1 MNEINYYDN
10 DKLVIF
16 LENHFSEFGP
26 DYEIKID
33 KILNKIS
40 DGKLKETSEIEELL
54 KIEFKEENL
63 DDIKRYID
71 YIYKSNF
78 SKKIIPEE
86 FEKEIAD
93 DIEKADKKYKEYENL
108 QKERIELEK
117 KLKELEQEE
126 ELERIERT
134 KKLEKQETDKQEE
147 DERKKEKDKKRIID
161 LEVSKKY
168 MKRISQDES
177 IRIINNNKTN
187 NKYLENQYNR
197 IIEIRKDIKSTKISI
212 ANLNSIEQKSK
223 YENILIDLENEYEN
237 LINTSINYISE
248 SNKINIAIEK
258 LKKPSESLT
267 NEKKYV
273 EERRDFFNK
282 YSEYLFITSGVFFA
296 FFILFFYINYI
307 IEFEFLKEKKI
318 EFTIYFLAVFPI
330 VFSALIGLVMI
341 RQSNMKSKE
350 LIDINKRFIL
360 IDEINNSL
368 KALLEIYRDKD
379 ISAKTEKII
388 DRLIINILN
397 YTNNNANDTNSEKEL
412 LEANTKFDDTIDSLN
427 KKLTFITDTIKNL
440 KGSN

>member
-1 MNEINYYDN
+1 
-10 DKLVIF
+10 
-16 LENHFSEFGP
+16 
-26 DYEIKID
+26 
-33 KILNKIS
+33 
-40 DGKLKETSEIEELL
+40 
-54 KIEFKEENL
+54 
-63 DDIKRYID
+63 
-71 YIYKSNF
+71 
-78 SKKIIPEE
+78 
-86 FEKEIAD
+86 
-93 DIEKADKKYKEYENL
+93 
-108 QKERIELEK
+108 
-117 KLKELEQEE
+117 
-126 ELERIERT
+126 
-134 KKLEKQETDKQEE
+134 
-147 DERKKEKDKKRIID
+147 
-161 LEVSKKY
+161 